1 MRRDRRPTYVRMLR
15 LRRLK
20 PPGWL
25 NFVLLEGS
33 VLFGLLLAFTRENPH
48 LKEASY
54 TVRWN
59 GR

>member
-1 MRRDRRPTYVRMLR
+1 MRRPFT
-15 LRRLK
+15 
-20 PPGWL
+20 
-25 NFVLLEGS
+25 
-33 VLFGLLLAFTRENPH
+33 LFGLLLAFTRENPH